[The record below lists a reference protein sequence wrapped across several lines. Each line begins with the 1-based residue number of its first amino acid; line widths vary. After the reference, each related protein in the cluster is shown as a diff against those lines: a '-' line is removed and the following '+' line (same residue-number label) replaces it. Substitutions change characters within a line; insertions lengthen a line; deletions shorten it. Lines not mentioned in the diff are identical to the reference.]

1 MANLYHLFGDG
12 FEALYRAAVDPADLS
27 LALTSA
33 GVTWNFS
40 GAQIRSVATP
50 IGDLVTVVT
59 DASGPTTLS
68 FFVPEATIPHG
79 QGLGFSAIG
88 VWKTIVPPIVLEA
101 RWTPIALT
109 GIVKTV
115 FAPQ

>member
-12 FEALYRAAVDPADLS
+12 FEAIYRAAVDPADSTLV
-27 LALTSA
+27 LTNA
-33 GVTWNFS
+33 GVTQNFS
-40 GAQIRSVATP
+40 GSQIRSVATP
-50 IGDLVTVVT
+50 VGDLVTLVT
-59 DASGPTTLS
+59 DASGPTTFS
-68 FFVPEATIPHG
+68 VFVPEANVPPG

-88 VWKTIVPPIVLEA
+88 VWKTVVPPIVLEA

-109 GIVKTV
+109 GIAKTV